1 MEPEPASWPQT
12 LARLLYLAVVLWMVW
27 LSIPE
32 HRRTAWRL
40 AALRTARE
48 ACSRAARVTGR
59 AAMRA
64 ELSGQGERYG
74 LPFTLAQLAET
85 ANTAYDRTRGA
96 L

>member
-1 MEPEPASWPQT
+1 
-12 LARLLYLAVVLWMVW
+12 
-27 LSIPE
+27 
-32 HRRTAWRL
+32 
-40 AALRTARE
+40 
-48 ACSRAARVTGR
+48 
-59 AAMRA
+59 MRA